1 MLSSRWAL
9 LVLPLLA
16 LGAFAYWFS
25 DRPPSVPVTGK
36 PAPEFRLNA
45 LSGQSTS
52 LSDYRGHPVVVNF
65 WATWCEP
72 CKEEMPALQAEMDSH
87 PDLVILGVDNVEP
100 VIRVRPFV
108 EQYGL
113 RYPILLDQ
121 DGTVI
126 EQYRVVG
133 MPTSFFVDRGGI
145 LRAEYRGA
153 LTPAILQQDLAA
165 ISGR

>member
-1 MLSSRWAL
+1 MPSSRWAF
-9 LVLPLLA
+9 LVLPLVA
-16 LGAFAYWFS
+16 LGVLAYRFS
-25 DRPPSVPVTGK
+25 ARPPSIPVSGQL
-36 PAPEFRLNA
+36 APNFRLNTLPGPTA
-45 LSGQSTS
+45 S
-52 LSDYRGHPVVVNF
+52 LSDYRGRPVVINF

-72 CKEEMPALQAEMDSH
+72 CKEEMPTLQAEMDSH